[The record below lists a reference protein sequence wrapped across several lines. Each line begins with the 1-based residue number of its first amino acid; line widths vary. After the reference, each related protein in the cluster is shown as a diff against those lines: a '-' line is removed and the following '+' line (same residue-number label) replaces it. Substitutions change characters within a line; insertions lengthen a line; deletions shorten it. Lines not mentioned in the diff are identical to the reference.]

1 MEIGFHIQSPDD
13 IPSDRQSHL
22 QFGGG
27 ASKAPSR
34 VPSPHPSFGGA
45 DNG

>member
-1 MEIGFHIQSPDD
+1 MGIGFHIQSPDE
-13 IPSDRQSHL
+13 IPPERQAHL
-22 QFGGG
+22 QVSAG